1 MSWNRLAGCHGTS
14 WRAVMEPAGGLS
26 VLPRWWLIYRCCVFF
41 LEMDQLWNNASSNK
55 NKYIDIGVM
64 NLALD

>member
-1 MSWNRLAGCHGTS
+1 MEPAGGLSWNRLAGCQCCHGGGS
-14 WRAVMEPAGGLS
+14 YIGAV
-26 VLPRWWLIYRCCVFF
+26 YFF

-64 NLALD
+64 NMALD